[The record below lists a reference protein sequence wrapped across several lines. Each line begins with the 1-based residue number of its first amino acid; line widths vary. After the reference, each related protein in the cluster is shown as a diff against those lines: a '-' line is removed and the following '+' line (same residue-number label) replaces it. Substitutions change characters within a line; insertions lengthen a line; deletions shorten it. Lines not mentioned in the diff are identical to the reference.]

1 MVERLKKQTT
11 GCANIQSFGEVIL
24 PTTEPLQVLR
34 QNLDRVSKDT
44 WFCAEVQGGSILC
57 RRQYGHSFL

>member
-11 GCANIQSFGEVIL
+11 GCANIQPFGEVIL

-34 QNLDRVSKDT
+34 RNLDR
-44 WFCAEVQGGSILC
+44 I
-57 RRQYGHSFL
+57 